1 MIYTL
6 SVPAKVTDGLA
17 MPAIH
22 FVLLTTLLTRELSER
37 LTLQEIYL
45 EMDTLTSC
53 LTLQTKFGLPQRP
66 GTSASSTSYSTRRF
80 AQRNPYGVGAH
91 IVESIRM
98 LNIAIFLLQKRVTT
112 MVRFLKS
119 HYSEENK

>member
-6 SVPAKVTDGLA
+6 SAPAKVTDGLA

-53 LTLQTKFGLPQRP
+53 LTLQTKFGLPQKPETREL
-66 GTSASSTSYSTRRF
+66 ATSYSMDALHRLAWAF
-80 AQRNPYGVGAH
+80 AGES
-91 IVESIRM
+91 IVEAIRT
-98 LNIAIFLLQKRVTT
+98 LSTAIFLSLKRVTT
-112 MVRFLKS
+112 MIRFLKS

>member
-1 MIYTL
+1 MYTL

-17 MPAIH
+17 MPAIR
-22 FVLLTTLLTRELSER
+22 FVLLTTLLTRELSGR

-53 LTLQTKFGLPQRP
+53 LTLQTKFGLPQKPETRE
-66 GTSASSTSYSTRRF
+66 SAMSYSIPRF

-98 LNIAIFLLQKRVTT
+98 LNIAIFLSLKRVTT

>member
-6 SVPAKVTDGLA
+6 NVPAKATDGLA

-22 FVLLTTLLTRELSER
+22 FVLLTTLLTKELSER

-45 EMDTLTSC
+45 EMDTRTSC
-53 LTLQTKFGLPQRP
+53 LTLQTKFGLPQKP
-66 GTSASSTSYSTRRF
+66 ETSALSTSYSTLRF
-80 AQRNPYGVGAH
+80 AQRNPFGVGAH